1 MNLMKKISI
10 TVAIIFF
17 VGCGWL
23 FYQYLHI
30 ASSAEQ
36 QVAEDILWLRDNFNT
51 STAFSLPAHAD
62 KKHLET
68 QLIQQSLDLENRF
81 IRHYHSLFI
90 KDGNRSCLESFVR
103 YQNYQPILKKQ
114 VWLAEGKLCIN

>member
-1 MNLMKKISI
+1 MKKIFI

-30 ASSAEQ
+30 ASSAEK
-36 QVAEDILWLRDNFNT
+36 QVEEDILWLRHNFNT
-51 STAFSLPAHAD
+51 SAAFSQQTHAD

-90 KDGNRSCLESFVR
+90 KDGNKSCLESLVR
-103 YQNYQPILKKQ
+103 YQDYQPILEKE
-114 VWLAEGKLCIN
+114 VWLAQGKLCIN